1 MLDVTNNVV
10 QFHELPSQYIDPE
23 APEML
28 TASNLIPGAVYWTIR
43 SIVSCAS
50 HVLDITGLGQGYLT
64 STTETW
70 ELSSLAHKLDNIN
83 THLRMQLTLCPQYL
97 DDNRE
102 RHLKHFGSFLRDPP
116 KIIQRFSKLCFAAR
130 MIRCHCSMVLPNNG
144 LTLKPFSL
152 ALTLNL

>member
-50 HVLDITGLGQGYLT
+50 HVLGRTGLGQGYLT

-83 THLRMQLTLCPQYL
+83 THLRMQLTLCPQHL
-97 DDNRE
+97 EAFETLRLLFERSHQDNSKVLKAMFCSQDDS
-102 RHLKHFGSFLRDPP
+102 LPLFDGSS
-116 KIIQRFSKLCFAAR
+116 KQRLNPETVLSSS
-130 MIRCHCSMVLPNNG
+130 CSH
-144 LTLKPFSL
+144 S
-152 ALTLNL
+152 

>member
-50 HVLDITGLGQGYLT
+50 HVLGITGLGQGEAF
-64 STTETW
+64 ETLRLLF
-70 ELSSLAHKLDNIN
+70 ERSPQDNSKVLKAMFCSQDDSLPLFDGSSKQRLNPETVLSS
-83 THLRMQLTLCPQYL
+83 
-97 DDNRE
+97 
-102 RHLKHFGSFLRDPP
+102 S
-116 KIIQRFSKLCFAAR
+116 
-130 MIRCHCSMVLPNNG
+130 CSH
-144 LTLKPFSL
+144 S
-152 ALTLNL
+152 